1 MADPVLV
8 RVRVGRGD
16 PVSDPDP
23 GGDPAELVAAQLW
36 AEGATAVEVRED
48 TSGVTL
54 VAGYPTE
61 AAARLVAGRLSAH
74 LEVDLETISDASWRE
89 AWKAWVGPVEVGEQ
103 LLVVPAW
110 RAASGAAGT
119 GRTQIEIDPGGCF
132 GSGTH
137 ATTRMLLSWLDS
149 HPPVGLDVTDVGT
162 GSGILAVTAARLGAA
177 LVTALDIDPEAVAV
191 TAANAARNAVADRV
205 RASQTSVSDLPE
217 ASADLVLV
225 NVTAGTHADIGDHCA
240 GLVRAGGQLLVSG
253 LLPGQWQHI
262 EHSYRGLS
270 LVELLA
276 LDGWQGAVLGRAVL

>member
-1 MADPVLV
+1 M
-8 RVRVGRGD
+8 D

-74 LEVDLETISDASWRE
+74 LEVALETISDVSWRE
-89 AWKAWVGPVEVGEQ
+89 AWKAWVGPVEVGER

-110 RAASGAAGT
+110 RVASGEAGT
-119 GRTQIEIDPGGCF
+119 GRTQIAIDPGGCF

-137 ATTRMLLSWLDS
+137 ATTRMLLSWLDG

-162 GSGILAVTAARLGAA
+162 GSGILAVTAARMGAT
-177 LVTALDIDPEAVAV
+177 LVTALDIEPEAVAV
-191 TAANAARNAVADRV
+191 TTANAVRNAVADRV
-205 RASQTSVSDLPE
+205 RASQISVSDLPE

-225 NVTAGTHADIGDHCA
+225 NVTAGTHADIGGHCA
-240 GLVRAGGQLLVSG
+240 GLVRSGGQLLVSG

-262 EHSYRGLS
+262 EHCYRGLS
-270 LVELLA
+270 LVEPLA
-276 LDGWQGAVLGRAVL
+276 LEGWEGAVLGRAVLESLVW